1 MLENRGNRLAKRT
14 RWAARVIGTI
24 AAVFFVGTLIASAVS
39 EGIGPITVEIG
50 TLALLGML
58 SLSGC
63 IASWWRDMP
72 AGILLILTSAGLGVH
87 IGCFAGHNHALAW
100 AMIGLPYLVAGILIP
115 NSWRFSRPKS

>member
-1 MLENRGNRLAKRT
+1 MLENRGNRLARRT

-24 AAVFFVGTLIASAVS
+24 AAVFFVGILIASAVS
-39 EGIGPITVEIG
+39 EGIEPLTIESG

-87 IGCFAGHNHALAW
+87 IGYCAGHNHVLAW
-100 AMIGLPYLVAGILIP
+100 SIIGLPYLVAGILIL
-115 NSWRFSRPKS
+115 NSWRLSRPKS

>member
-1 MLENRGNRLAKRT
+1 MLENRDNRLAKRT

-24 AAVFFVGTLIASAVS
+24 AAVFFVGMLIASAIS

-50 TLALLGML
+50 TLVLLGML

-72 AGILLILTSAGLGVH
+72 AGILLILTAVGLGVH
-87 IGCFAGHNHALAW
+87 IGCFAGHNHVLAW
-100 AMIGLPYLVAGILIP
+100 SIIGLPYLVAGILIL
-115 NSWRFSRPKS
+115 NSWRLSRPKS

>member
-1 MLENRGNRLAKRT
+1 MLENRDNRLTRRT

-24 AAVFFVGTLIASAVS
+24 AAVFFVGMLIASAIS

-50 TLALLGML
+50 TLVLLGML

-72 AGILLILTSAGLGVH
+72 AGILLILTAVGLGVH
-87 IGCFAGHNHALAW
+87 IGCFAGHNHVLAW
-100 AMIGLPYLVAGILIP
+100 SIIGLPYLVASILILS
-115 NSWRFSRPKS
+115 SWQLLRQNP

>member
-1 MLENRGNRLAKRT
+1 MLENRDNRLTRRT

-24 AAVFFVGTLIASAVS
+24 AAVFLVGMLIASAIS

-50 TLALLGML
+50 TLVLLGML

-72 AGILLILTSAGLGVH
+72 AGILLILTAVGLGVH
-87 IGCFAGHNHALAW
+87 IGCFAGHNHVLAW
-100 AMIGLPYLVAGILIP
+100 SIIGLPYLVAGILIL
-115 NSWRFSRPKS
+115 NSWRLSRPKS

>member
-1 MLENRGNRLAKRT
+1 MLENRDNRLTRRT

-24 AAVFFVGTLIASAVS
+24 AAVFFVGMLIASAIS

-50 TLALLGML
+50 TLVLLGML

-72 AGILLILTSAGLGVH
+72 AGILLILTAVGLGVH
-87 IGCFAGHNHALAW
+87 IGCFAGHNHVLAW
-100 AMIGLPYLVAGILIP
+100 SIIGLPYLVAGILIL
-115 NSWRFSRPKS
+115 NSWRLSRPKS